1 MFSSKFGHFS
11 SFKLLSENSTMDRKK
26 MFFDSL
32 ICDKHFVVNAGCIEN
47 MEGPSVEKNSIASMS
62 SKSSNFPRI
71 DLFIKS
77 LIGKGYI
84 TKILMFENSNTN
96 KPIVV
101 YNIKDFNFCQNV
113 MRNHKSNTIY
123 YVADISRQCVFQKCY
138 KCLGF
143 RGPDVFM

>member
-1 MFSSKFGHFS
+1 
-11 SFKLLSENSTMDRKK
+11 MDRKV
-26 MFFDSL
+26 MFFHSL
-32 ICDKHFVVNAGCIEN
+32 ICDKRFVNVNVNAGCIEN
-47 MEGPSVEKNSIASMS
+47 MEGPSVASMS
-62 SKSSNFPRI
+62 SKSSNFPKI
-71 DLFIKS
+71 DLFINS

-96 KPIVV
+96 KPMVI
-101 YNIKDFNFCQNV
+101 YNIKIFNFCQNV

-123 YVADISRQCVFQKCY
+123 YVADISRQCVFKKCY